1 MEKKQPLRGNK
12 LIIFGVLFTAF
23 MLFFGYKILFNSNG
37 ETNITAINQKLKSG
51 KGVDQFD
58 RGLEYYD
65 QKKYTQASKYF
76 EESINNGFPVAHAL
90 LGECKL
96 HLNDLKSAQY
106 HLLQALAV
114 ENGENEL
121 AGYYSGVEYNLG
133 MVYYMQKDAKNA
145 IIHLQKAKQL
155 GNKDADTYLSKIR

>member
-12 LIIFGVLFTAF
+12 LIIFGVLFTVF
-23 MLFFGYKILFNSNG
+23 MMFVGYKILFNSND

-51 KGVDQFD
+51 KGTDQFD

-65 QKKYTQASKYF
+65 QKKYAEASKYF
-76 EESINNGFPVAHAL
+76 EESIENGFPVAHAL

-106 HLLQALAV
+106 HLIQALTV

-121 AGYYSGVEYNLG
+121 VGYYSGVEFNLG
-133 MVYYMQKDAKNA
+133 VVYDLQKDTKNA
-145 IIHLQKAKQL
+145 IAHLQKAKQL
-155 GNKDADTYLSKIR
+155 GNKDAAVYLSKMR